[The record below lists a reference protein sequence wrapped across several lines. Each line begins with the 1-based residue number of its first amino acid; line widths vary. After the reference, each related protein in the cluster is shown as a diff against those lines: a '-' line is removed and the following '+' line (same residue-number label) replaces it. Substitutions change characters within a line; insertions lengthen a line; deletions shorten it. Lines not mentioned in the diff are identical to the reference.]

1 MLLQNQFKRED
12 IMNKRKILIL
22 ALIFTVSALIGSQTR
37 TQTKSLK
44 SKPASSPNTRTEYV
58 QSNNIKHQATS
69 KKDLT
74 EVEKL
79 DNSIQKLSQSMPSKE
94 EMKKLGEQ
102 AIHHLP
108 ASIAELSEDLGAIKQ
123 ILHDNPNDG
132 IIIGKAIAFYRT
144 CSLQT
149 SWSTSIRALCLAN
162 LHEVAGESLDSAPVE
177 LYRLAKLAVE
187 LPES

>member
-1 MLLQNQFKRED
+1 M
-12 IMNKRKILIL
+12 MNKRKVLIL

-37 TQTKSLK
+37 TQTKVLK

-58 QSNNIKHQATS
+58 QVN
-69 KKDLT
+69 DLKNKEIT
-74 EVEKL
+74 DAKL
-79 DNSIQKLSQSMPSKE
+79 SSMEQLDKSIQKLSTSMPSK
-94 EMKKLGEQ
+94 KDVKQLGEQ
-102 AIHHLP
+102 ALHHLP
-108 ASIAELSEDLGAIKQ
+108 PSIAELSEDLGAIKQ

-132 IIIGKAIAFYRT
+132 KIIGKAIAFYRT

-187 LPES
+187 LPET